1 MYVLG
6 IDAAATAS
14 GAALITASKVVSE
27 LYVNIGLT
35 HSQTLLPIISQ
46 VLEEA
51 GVTPPEL
58 GGIAVTC
65 GPGSF
70 TGIRIGLATAK
81 GMAQVLGCP
90 LIGIPTLDAWSHNLR
105 GNANLVCPIL
115 DARKKQVY
123 TALYNG
129 TGDRLTEYSVI
140 SLEQLV
146 SQLPG
151 QQITF
156 LGDGVPVYRDL
167 LEEALGERAEFA
179 GPAHNCLRASAVA
192 ELGLERI
199 VRGENDGWNELIP
212 LYVRA
217 SEAETTLARKLALAR
232 TEGAASTETMS
243 RKDRD

>member
-14 GAALITASKVVSE
+14 GAALITSSKVVSE
-27 LYVNIGLT
+27 FYVNIGLT

-90 LIGIPTLDAWSHNLR
+90 LIGIPTLDAWAHNLR
-105 GNANLVCPIL
+105 GTAKLICPIL

-123 TALYNG
+123 TALYDGAGN
-129 TGDRLTEYSVI
+129 RLTEYSVI
-140 SLEQLV
+140 SLEQLI

-156 LGDGVPVYRDL
+156 LGDGVPVYRAL
-167 LEEALGERAEFA
+167 LEEALGSRAEFA
-179 GPAHNCLRASAVA
+179 GQAHNCLRASAVA
-192 ELGLERI
+192 EMGLERI
-199 VRGENDGWNELIP
+199 AKGEDDGWSDLNP

-217 SEAETTLARKLALAR
+217 SEAETTLARKLALAKAEALA
-232 TEGAASTETMS
+232 TEEALSEKGC
-243 RKDRD
+243 D